1 LSYIGVLSTQTH
13 GWHVCL
19 TGLHPYFSDQI
30 QVRPKRNIHFM
41 ARLCGLLVVL
51 LLLLTFNAY
60 ACVLPLPASS
70 VQMDCSSH
78 ADEPIRQTVRQ
89 TCDAFLEI
97 GPHSQFSSNHA
108 VSTFTLEY
116 VVPVQLPDTC
126 VFVSVPTPPP
136 RSADTSTHLSIPTTV
151 LRI

>member
-1 LSYIGVLSTQTH
+1 
-13 GWHVCL
+13 
-19 TGLHPYFSDQI
+19 
-30 QVRPKRNIHFM
+30 M
-41 ARLCGLLVVL
+41 ARLCVLLVVL

-60 ACVLPLPASS
+60 ACVLPLPSSS

-78 ADEPIRQTVRQ
+78 ADETDRQTVRQ

-108 VSTFTLEY
+108 DGTFNLEY
-116 VVPVQLPDTC
+116 AVPVQLPDTF
-126 VFVSVPTPPP
+126 VFVSVPTQPP
-136 RSADTSTHLSIPTTV
+136 RSADTPTHPSIPTTV

>member
-1 LSYIGVLSTQTH
+1 
-13 GWHVCL
+13 
-19 TGLHPYFSDQI
+19 
-30 QVRPKRNIHFM
+30 M

-60 ACVLPLPASS
+60 ACVLPLPSSS

-78 ADEPIRQTVRQ
+78 ADKPVQQTVRQ

-97 GPHSQFSSNHA
+97 GPHSQFSSNQTDTT
-108 VSTFTLEY
+108 SNLEY
-116 VVPVQLPDTC
+116 AMPVQLPDAF

-136 RSADTSTHLSIPTTV
+136 RSADTPTHPSIPTMV

>member
-1 LSYIGVLSTQTH
+1 
-13 GWHVCL
+13 
-19 TGLHPYFSDQI
+19 
-30 QVRPKRNIHFM
+30 M

-60 ACVLPLPASS
+60 ACVLPLPSPS

-78 ADEPIRQTVRQ
+78 ADEPVRQ
-89 TCDAFLEI
+89 TCDAFLEL
-97 GPHSQFSSNHA
+97 GPQSQFSSHHA
-108 VSTFTLEY
+108 ESTFNLEY
-116 VVPVQLPDTC
+116 AVPVQLPDTF

-136 RSADTSTHLSIPTTV
+136 RSADAPTHPSIPTTV